1 MNLKKILYILEEVFV
16 LQKGFF
22 VVEVVHL
29 QSQFPLDPHEQLQ
42 LQLLFVEQLQLQL
55 QLPLLLIKSI
65 LFETSVPIPLR
76 I

>member
-1 MNLKKILYILEEVFV
+1 MNLKKILCILEEVFV

-29 QSQFPLDPHEQLQ
+29 HSQFPFDPH
-42 LQLLFVEQLQLQL
+42 LLLQL

-65 LFETSVPIPLR
+65 LFETSVPNPLR

>member
-1 MNLKKILYILEEVFV
+1 MNLKKILCILEEVFV

-29 QSQFPLDPHEQLQ
+29 HSQFPFDPH
-42 LQLLFVEQLQLQL
+42 LQLQL